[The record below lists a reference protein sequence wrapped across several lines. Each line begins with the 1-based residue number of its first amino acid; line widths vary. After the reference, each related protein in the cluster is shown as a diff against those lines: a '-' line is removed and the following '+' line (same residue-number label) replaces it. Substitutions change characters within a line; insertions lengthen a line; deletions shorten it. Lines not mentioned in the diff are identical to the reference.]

1 MKIGIKKLKVCQ
13 WMSEETTCFDCI
25 VTLDGVAC
33 IEASNEGHGGS
44 TFLRDLPNHHGSVAR
59 LTAYAK
65 TLPPIVCPDM
75 RDPNDP
81 LRPFSYPQSA
91 DGLVD
96 ELVYDAEGLKQMRK
110 ALKKRATFKT
120 GKTLRHYAGITWET
134 LCSRHAVLFEK
145 VKAQFPDAV
154 WLNPLPEA
162 EAFALWKEATR

>member
-33 IEASNEGHGGS
+33 IEANNEGHGAS
-44 TFLRDLPNHHGSVAR
+44 TGLRDLPNHHGSVLR
-59 LTAYAK
+59 LMAYAK
-65 TLPPIVCPDM
+65 TLPPIVCPEM
-75 RDPNDP
+75 RDPKDP
-81 LRPFSYPQSA
+81 SLPFSYPQSA
-91 DGLVD
+91 DTLVD
-96 ELVYDAEGLKQMRK
+96 ELVNDAENLKHMKR

-120 GKTLRHYAGITWET
+120 GNTLRHYAGVTWEA

-162 EAFALWKEATR
+162 EAFALWKQATR

>member
-1 MKIGIKKLKVCQ
+1 MLFR
-13 WMSEETTCFDCI
+13 SFDCI

-33 IEASNEGHGGS
+33 IEASNEGHGAS
-44 TFLRDLPNHHGSVAR
+44 TGLRDLPNHQGSVAR

-65 TLPPIVCPDM
+65 TLPPIVCTDM
-75 RDPNDP
+75 RDPQNP
-81 LRPFSYPQSA
+81 SLPFSYPQSA
-91 DGLVD
+91 DTLVD
-96 ELVYDAEGLKQMRK
+96 ELVNDAENLKHMKR

-120 GKTLRHYAGITWET
+120 GKTLRHYAGITWEA

>member
-33 IEASNEGHGGS
+33 IEASNEGHGGC
-44 TFLRDLPNHHGSVAR
+44 TFLRDLPNHQGSVAR
-59 LTAYAK
+59 LTAYAQ
-65 TLPPIVCPDM
+65 TLPDIVCPQM
-75 RDPNDP
+75 RDPKDP
-81 LRPFSYPQSA
+81 SRPFSYPQSA

-96 ELVYDAEGLKQMRK
+96 ELVNDAENLKSMKR

-134 LCSRHAVLFEK
+134 LCARHAVLLK
-145 VKAQFPDAV
+145 MVPLQFPDAV
-154 WLNPLPEA
+154 WLNPLPED
-162 EAFALWKEATR
+162 EAFALWKEAMR

>member
-33 IEASNEGHGGS
+33 IKASNEGNGGS
-44 TFLRDLPNHHGSVAR
+44 TFLRDLAPHHGSLAK
-59 LTAYAK
+59 LMAYAK
-65 TLPPIVCPDM
+65 TLPPIVCPEM
-75 RDPNDP
+75 RDPKDP
-81 LRPFSYPQSA
+81 SVPFSYPQTA
-91 DGLVD
+91 DTLVD
-96 ELVYDAEGLKQMRK
+96 ELVNDAESLKHMKR

-120 GKTLRHYAGITWET
+120 GNTLRHYAGVTWEA